1 MKITHGTV
9 SGYKWYKCKCD
20 ECTLAHTE
28 YYRHRKTYRY
38 LKSVR
43 ESGQR
48 LRKRARDL
56 IHKLK
61 DIPCMDCGVEYPHY
75 VMDFDHR
82 DPSDKLFEIN
92 GSAANR
98 SKANI
103 ELEIAKCDL
112 LCANCHRIRT
122 WGINLIL
129 D

>member
-82 DPSDKLFEIN
+82 DPSTKFKTIARMVGYSLKRVQEEID
-92 GSAANR
+92 
-98 SKANI
+98 
-103 ELEIAKCDL
+103 KCDVV
-112 LCANCHRIRT
+112 CANCHRIRT
-122 WGINLIL
+122 HG
-129 D
+129 